1 MESPE
6 GLIHI
11 GMMRLEVEAKM
22 GFKPVSAYFAIYKPS
37 LQ

>member
-22 GFKPVSAYFAIYKPS
+22 GVKKMAAYFAIYKPS